1 MSEVT
6 QEQVELE
13 LEREK
18 RKALQEMLRSEGWKV
33 RAEIFN
39 ALMEEYS
46 SKVLST
52 EGAEVY
58 RMQGGVS
65 ALTRLHNLIIGAG
78 EEEEQ

>member
-1 MSEVT
+1 MSEIT

-39 ALMEEYS
+39 ALMLEFS
-46 SKVLST
+46 DATLDK
-52 EGAEVY
+52 EGVELY
-58 RMQGGVS
+58 RAQGAVR

-78 EEEEQ
+78 EEEEE